1 MQRRTPRQAVST
13 CAYAV
18 TDEADV
24 GEDVESCILRLL
36 QAAEF
41 DVGRAE

>member
-1 MQRRTPRQAVST
+1 VALTTSYVNAT
-13 CAYAV
+13 
-18 TDEADV
+18 DV

-36 QAAEF
+36 QAAEY